1 LALTLRDWE
10 RPMDDETAP
19 MILEDFTAFLIALIA
34 EALDRGLPDEAIA
47 AGLEEAAAAMR
58 GKLS

>member
-1 LALTLRDWE
+1 
-10 RPMDDETAP
+10 MDNEIASV
-19 MILEDFTAFLIALIA
+19 IVEDFAAFLAALIA

-47 AGLEEAAAAMR
+47 VGLEEAAAAMR